1 MWERSKNKVN
11 KMTAPVFCE
20 NMNIYVA
27 APFGSIG
34 SEKRCAVEEV
44 RKILQSKISY
54 GDKIFCP
61 WDYKIPNAWDY
72 PNTEWAQMVF
82 ANDVKAIN
90 SADIVVAVS
99 YGRAETTSGT
109 NWEIGYAFGI
119 GKKVIVVEMTD
130 NVMSLMISNGCYA
143 VVRGL
148 IGLRDYDFDKMPKLR
163 TETEQK

>member
-11 KMTAPVFCE
+11 KMAAPVFCE

-27 APFGSIG
+27 APFGSVG
-34 SEKRCAVEEV
+34 SEKRCAVEEI

-72 PNTEWAQMVF
+72 PNAEWAQMVF

-99 YGRAETTSGT
+99 YGRTETTSGT
-109 NWEIGYAFGI
+109 NWEI
-119 GKKVIVVEMTD
+119 
-130 NVMSLMISNGCYA
+130 
-143 VVRGL
+143 
-148 IGLRDYDFDKMPKLR
+148 
-163 TETEQK
+163 

>member
-11 KMTAPVFCE
+11 KITAPVFCE

-27 APFGSIG
+27 APFGSVG
-34 SEKRCAVEEV
+34 SEKRCVVEEI

-72 PNTEWAQMVF
+72 PNAEWAQMVF

-99 YGRAETTSGT
+99 YGRTETTSGT

-119 GKKVIVVEMTD
+119 GKKIVVVEMTD

-148 IGLRDYDFDKMPKLR
+148 IGLKDYDFNKMPKLR